1 VWWWIILSFLSSNK
15 MTLFCHE
22 DKFQTLPPDEAI
34 AKCQTWIDTNPH
46 ASLDHKRTVQM
57 VMAFMALK
65 EENTAVIDENTA
77 LKEENTAVIDENTA
91 LKEEN
96 TVVIDENTALKE
108 ENTAVIDENTALK
121 EENTAKSLGSLK
133 KVMPVLADRTVSE
146 PHFPKSHEHARL
158 TIINCE
164 SDACWLERFPNFWE
178 AGLWVSP
185 LRKVASDSDTNI
197 SCDSE
202 SAALFHVMRILS
214 SVLVGLGL
222 DRVVEL
228 ATNRT
233 LAGVECDILLLYK
246 PNRLPFAT
254 VEVKKPGAQLS
265 HLLTIFHG
273 EGGKD
278 NRVAGQAL
286 DQCNAIKLFGYN
298 QVFGLITNGNLFQMV
313 CTTPIATSTTTAAAT
328 STGPMT
334 TRKKSGNA
342 TKLRKRSRKD
352 DDDDDDDD
360 DDKEIGNGLMAM
372 NEQLRTMVVEWL
384 TEKSAAQLPHPES
397 GGAMNYNGNGGV
409 AVVSTRV
416 AVSPEPPKFEFRNQS
431 LGGGIENKNE
441 RRLFASPIVPAC
453 PRNESEFEAFYKEE
467 RSGKAEVELMA
478 RFVLKAFWSLVEML
492 SRNDNHGYFSGP
504 NSSNP
509 SLQIF
514 PRMPCRTLAKN
525 EKAFAFGTVKLK
537 KLQLDKFV
545 PNNIQ
550 AIYVIHHIGSGANG
564 TCCLGVSSKG
574 GSCCAIKF
582 FYRLQD
588 GGEAS
593 NQAETELR
601 NWEKVY
607 GNDIFLPKSFVWQC
621 PSTSGSCL
629 IMPYLN
635 PIPVLERSGVLDR
648 IDEAMKRFCKSG
660 YIHLEPNWRHIGTW
674 NKEIYFCDLGSIKKM
689 PDKESIAR
697 WRTTTMGKLRAS
709 ASSQEDAIQ
718 P

>member
-1 VWWWIILSFLSSNK
+1 
-15 MTLFCHE
+15 MTLFCLE

-46 ASLDHKRTVQM
+46 ASPDHTRTVQM

-65 EENTAVIDENTA
+65 AENA
-77 LKEENTAVIDENTA
+77 
-91 LKEEN
+91 
-96 TVVIDENTALKE
+96 
-108 ENTAVIDENTALK
+108 ALK

-164 SDACWLERFPNFWE
+164 SDACWLEHFPNFWE
-178 AGLWVSP
+178 AGLWVRP
-185 LRKVASDSDTNI
+185 LRKVASDTNI

-202 SAALFHVMRILS
+202 SAVLFHVMGFLS

-228 ATNRT
+228 AANRT

-273 EGGKD
+273 ERGKD

-334 TRKKSGNA
+334 TKKMSGNA
-342 TKLRKRSRKD
+342 NKLRKRSRKD
-352 DDDDDDDD
+352 DDH
-360 DDKEIGNGLMAM
+360 DDKEVGNGLMAM

-384 TEKSAAQLPHPES
+384 TEKSAAQLPHSES

-416 AVSPEPPKFEFRNQS
+416 AVSPEPPKFEFSNQS

-467 RSGKAEVELMA
+467 RSGEAEVELMA

-514 PRMPCRTLAKN
+514 SRMPCRTLAKN

-545 PNNIQ
+545 PNTIQ
-550 AIYVIHHIGSGANG
+550 EIHVIHHIGSGANG
-564 TCCLGVSSKG
+564 TCCLGVSKTG

-582 FYRLQD
+582 FIVSKTEVKLLIRPRQSYKTGKRCMETTVFCQSVLY
-588 GGEAS
+588 GSALLLVEA
-593 NQAETELR
+593 A
-601 NWEKVY
+601 
-607 GNDIFLPKSFVWQC
+607 
-621 PSTSGSCL
+621 
-629 IMPYLN
+629 
-635 PIPVLERSGVLDR
+635 
-648 IDEAMKRFCKSG
+648 
-660 YIHLEPNWRHIGTW
+660 
-674 NKEIYFCDLGSIKKM
+674 
-689 PDKESIAR
+689 
-697 WRTTTMGKLRAS
+697 
-709 ASSQEDAIQ
+709 
-718 P
+718 